1 MASNRTR
8 TPVQALSSPFTRR
21 SSVPTRIMI
30 AIIAVLSL
38 TVAMTS
44 TIRPVSAQSF
54 VTINVGDDVQSLV
67 NSYSEGTTFTFAPGT
82 HYGVEVH
89 PKNGQ
94 TFTAAPGTV
103 VLDGNGTDK
112 PAFTSWERS
121 RDITISNLE
130 ITNYATPD
138 YTGVIDARSQTW
150 FASDWMPHTNWHID
164 NIHLHHNR
172 GGGRSTAINVGS
184 GTKVTNSVISR
195 NEGTAL
201 YGNGRDILIENNL
214 ITGNSLGNAGNTA
227 DLLWHSGGI
236 KLVVVQNV
244 QVKNNTVNKNKGPGI
259 WFDVNAENILIEG
272 NLVKF
277 NTFAGIQYEISR
289 DGEIRNNKLVRNGTR
304 DPRGWMHAAAI
315 VVSSSHNVV
324 VDGNTL
330 FRNAAGIGVFDQRTL
345 RAGEGGQGSVPQWGR
360 LFEADGSPMTW
371 RTSNVTVTNNKVRS
385 SGINGAS
392 ATNIQSVNSD
402 VYATTNFFNNA
413 FYGSSKLFWGTG
425 DDLAVRVNTQ
435 RWTSAGNS

>member
-8 TPVQALSSPFTRR
+8 TPVQALSSPFARR

-30 AIIAVLSL
+30 AVIAVLSL

-67 NSYSEGTTFTFAPGT
+67 DSYSEGTTFTFAPGT
-82 HYGVEVH
+82 HYGVQVH
-89 PKNGQ
+89 PKDGQ
-94 TFTAAPGTV
+94 TFTATEGTV
-103 VLDGNGTDK
+103 VLDGNGAVK
-112 PAFTSWERS
+112 PAFSSWKRS

-150 FASDWMPHTNWHID
+150 FTDDWMEHTNWRID
-164 NIHLHHNR
+164 NVHLHHNN

-184 GTKVTNSVISR
+184 GTTVTNSVISR
-195 NEGTAL
+195 NEGTAI

-214 ITGNSLGNAGNTA
+214 ITGNSLGNAGSTS

-244 QVKNNTVNKNKGPGI
+244 VVRHNTVNKNKGPGI
-259 WFDVNAENILIEG
+259 WFDVNADNVTIED

-277 NTFAGIQYEISR
+277 NTLAGIQYEISR
-289 DGEIRNNKLVRNGTR
+289 NATIRHNKVVRNGLR
-304 DPRGWMHAAAI
+304 DPRGWLHAAGI
-315 VVSSSHNVV
+315 VVSSSYNVV

-330 FRNAAGIGVFDQRTL
+330 FRNKAGIGVFDQRTL
-345 RAGEGGQGSVPQWGR
+345 RATEGGQDAVPVWGR
-360 LFEADGSPMTW
+360 LFEADGSPMLW
-371 RTSNVTVTNNKVRS
+371 RTSNVTVTNNTIRS

-402 VYATTNFFNNA
+402 IYATTNFANNGY
-413 FYGSSKLFWGTG
+413 YGSSQLFWGVG
-425 DDLAVRVNTQ
+425 DELAIRVNPQ
-435 RWTSAGNS
+435 RWARAGNS